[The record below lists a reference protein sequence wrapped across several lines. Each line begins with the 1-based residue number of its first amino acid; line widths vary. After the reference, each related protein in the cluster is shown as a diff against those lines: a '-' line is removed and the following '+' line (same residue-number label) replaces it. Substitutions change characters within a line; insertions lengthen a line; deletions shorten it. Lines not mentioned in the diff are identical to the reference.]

1 MSLATPMPPITGED
15 EGGGQR
21 EDLRYIEDIEVDY
34 DQEEDVEEYLEE
46 RKRREAQPGEL
57 DD

>member
-1 MSLATPMPPITGED
+1 MPPITGED